1 MGSSKKTEDTKQQTQ
16 QTQANTYGFVERP
29 RTPELLDYRNQIDE
43 TYNTGDPN
51 IAYDF
56 NRQRENLNNRFDN
69 PFGANYSPEVMDAIK
84 FQGNQELDQ
93 AQGQAYRQNNYQNQ
107 QGKLSAVGAYAD
119 ATAPQMVQTGGSST
133 GNMTGT
139 TTSVVPFNW
148 NSVIGAGAQ
157 LGSAAMGL
165 PAVT

>member
-1 MGSSKKTEDTKQQTQ
+1 MGSSKRKEETKQQTS

-29 RTPELLDYRNQIDE
+29 RTPELLDYRQQIDE
-43 TYNTGDPN
+43 TYDTTDPN

-56 NRQRENLNNRFDN
+56 NRQRENLNNRFNN

-93 AQGQAYRQNNYQNQ
+93 AQGQAYRQADYQNK

-133 GNMTGT
+133 GNMTGS
-139 TTSVVPFNW
+139 SVQTIPFSW
-148 NSVIGAGAQ
+148 NSVIGGAAQ
-157 LGSAAMGL
+157 LGSAAI
-165 PAVT
+165 T